1 MRETRGT
8 TTKRMQRRGGTTK
21 TALPYPQPLLCAA
34 AAAASRIA
42 RHDQRPSY
50 PGREHRA
57 QRAREELAAD
67 CSVCCCIRGRRHSL
81 FFLPLSLSLSLSLYL
96 SLSLSLSV
104 SRVSCSGTREQTNVS
119 LCLSLERERER
130 ERERESRGRERERPS
145 ALSESREQR
154 GGGERHCASAFF
166 SLRRERHFSTE
177 RERLAL
183 SFSLSS
189 SLFLSLAFSFP
200 RVLAFCSPPVAAER
214 EVLFSPLTFLAH
226 ATRAGE
232 GAKSERESSTK
243 DSDQNHRFFT

>member
-81 FFLPLSLSLSLSLYL
+81 FFLPSLSLSLSLSLSI
-96 SLSLSLSV
+96 SLSLSLSFLEC
-104 SRVSCSGTREQTNVS
+104 RAPAHENRQMS
-119 LCLSLERERER
+119 LSCLSLERERER

-154 GGGERHCASAFF
+154 GGGERHCASAF
-166 SLRRERHFSTE
+166 
-177 RERLAL
+177 
-183 SFSLSS
+183 SLSS
-189 SLFLSLAFSFP
+189 TRTTLLDGARETRSLFLSLFLSLSSLSRSRFP
-200 RVLAFCSPPVAAER
+200 VCSPSAR
-214 EVLFSPLTFLAH
+214 RL
-226 ATRAGE
+226 
-232 GAKSERESSTK
+232 
-243 DSDQNHRFFT
+243 